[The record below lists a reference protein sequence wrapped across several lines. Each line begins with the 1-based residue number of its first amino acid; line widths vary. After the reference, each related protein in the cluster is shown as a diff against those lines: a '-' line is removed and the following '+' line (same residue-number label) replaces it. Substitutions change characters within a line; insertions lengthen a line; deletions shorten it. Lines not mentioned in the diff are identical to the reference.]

1 MFLGRAEGSFQ
12 DGRSRIKYFVIN
24 NKIYDMKTTIGT
36 LSIDNEIHDD
46 DVRNSR
52 RTGSRF
58 RSRLE
63 NRKLSSMLF

>member
-1 MFLGRAEGSFQ
+1 MFLGRAEGSFR

-24 NKIYDMKTTIGT
+24 NKIYDMKTTLGT